1 MFIEFTEDAGHFSR
15 QFTLRK
21 SAIQGVVIKE
31 GTAGACLYLN
41 IDICPSVFVD
51 ADTGNRILSELCT
64 EQTRDASIMAS
75 N

>member
-21 SAIQGVVIKE
+21 SAIQGVVIKD

-41 IDICPSVFVD
+41 IDTCPSVFVD
-51 ADTGNRILSELCT
+51 TDTGNRILSELGT
-64 EQTRDASIMAS
+64 EQASKSPIMAS

>member
-1 MFIEFTEDAGHFSR
+1 MFVEFTEDAGHFSR
-15 QFTLRK
+15 HFTLRK
-21 SAIQGVVIKE
+21 DAIQGVVIKE

-51 ADTGNRILSELCT
+51 TKTGNRILSELGI
-64 EQTRDASIMAS
+64 EQASKPPIMAS

>member
-21 SAIQGVVIKE
+21 DAIQGVVIKE

-51 ADTGNRILSELCT
+51 TDTGNRILSELSR
-64 EQTRDASIMAS
+64 EQTRDTSIMAS